1 MQDLFIESGHASV
14 NHQGESLCGDYIS
27 VNKRGEQL
35 TAVLSDGL
43 GSGVKANILST
54 LTATIFST
62 LVSHNRPIDECIET
76 VASTLP
82 MCKERKVAYSTF
94 TMVQITGAQ
103 ARLVQYDNP
112 HAILLRGGRNFEYP
126 YNVRFVGPKEIHEST
141 LTLQENDVLILMS
154 DGVTSS
160 GLGKLTDNGWPREEI
175 ISCMERIY
183 SPELSAQHIAAEILN
198 GCMALCQ
205 DLPDDDTTA
214 LVFKVRRRRA
224 VNVMIG
230 PPVNPGDDE
239 KVLKLF
245 FAKEGLHVVCGG
257 TTAQIASRY
266 LKKPVVPVEDSG
278 TAISPMI
285 AKIDGVDLVT
295 EGVITLQKVTEL
307 AEHYGDDSKISLHL
321 SEGKDGVSLLAAL
334 LLEQATD
341 INIFYGQAVNT
352 ANEGPDVD
360 SDTKDLLVDRLCKA
374 LGAQGKNVRVSRC

>member
-1 MQDLFIESGHASV
+1 
-14 NHQGESLCGDYIS
+14 
-27 VNKRGEQL
+27 
-35 TAVLSDGL
+35 
-43 GSGVKANILST
+43 
-54 LTATIFST
+54 
-62 LVSHNRPIDECIET
+62 
-76 VASTLP
+76 
-82 MCKERKVAYSTF
+82 
-94 TMVQITGAQ
+94 
-103 ARLVQYDNP
+103 
-112 HAILLRGGRNFEYP
+112 
-126 YNVRFVGPKEIHEST
+126 
-141 LTLQENDVLILMS
+141 
-154 DGVTSS
+154 
-160 GLGKLTDNGWPREEI
+160 
-175 ISCMERIY
+175 
-183 SPELSAQHIAAEILN
+183 
-198 GCMALCQ
+198 MALCQ

-230 PPVNPGDDE
+230 PPVNPDDDE

-285 AKIDGVDLVT
+285 AKIEGVDLVT

-321 SEGKDGVSLLAAL
+321 SEGKNGVSLLAAL